1 MDASGDSRY
10 NDAQAFICRRVH
22 SLEFGMIQIIADA
35 GVQSTLAGVVETVEV
50 RGAQGE
56 LLGYFSPA
64 CPETARLYA
73 EAAARLNPQELSRRR
88 LAHEPALTTADVL
101 DHLQALC
108 DR

>member
-1 MDASGDSRY
+1 MDTAGDCLQ
-10 NDAQAFICRRVH
+10 NDAQTFTNRRVH
-22 SLEFGMIQIIADA
+22 SLEFNMIQIIADA

-73 EAAARLNPQELSRRR
+73 ESAARLNPQELSRRR
-88 LAHEPALTTADVL
+88 VAHEPALTTADVL

>member
-1 MDASGDSRY
+1 
-10 NDAQAFICRRVH
+10 
-22 SLEFGMIQIIADA
+22 LEFDMIQIIADA

-73 EAAARLNPQELSRRR
+73 EATARLNPQELSRRR
-88 LAHEPALTTADVL
+88 VAHEPALTTADVL
-101 DHLQALC
+101 DHLQSLC